1 MAKTQEAPSSMPAVK
16 THPTWSLQDIPYA
29 TIDKTKIINHM
40 DWFYLL
46 AGASFVETLSDLYT
60 RNLVTYF
67 QGHIEATHWLRQ
79 EWELEEVQH
88 GNALKQ
94 YVLTVWPDFDWEKAY
109 QGFVNAYL
117 PFCQTDLLGPTH
129 ALEMASRCVVETGTA
144 SFYTMIQA
152 ASPEPVLSALA
163 GRIRAD
169 EVHHYKYF
177 YRYFQEYQRQEKNSR
192 WRIGRELWK
201 RVSEVDQEDSYF
213 AIKNAFETQNPGQIF
228 SEADFTAFRG
238 RLGDWVTRHYPF
250 EMAIKML
257 LKPISLPPMLQKMAL
272 PLLTRRA
279 RRALAG

>member
-1 MAKTQEAPSSMPAVK
+1 MSAVK
-16 THPTWSLQDIPYA
+16 THPTWSLADIPYA
-29 TIDKTKIINHM
+29 CIEKAKIIEQM

-60 RNLVTYF
+60 RNLVEYY
-67 QGHIEATHWLRQ
+67 QGNPDATSWLRK

-88 GNALKQ
+88 GRALRE
-94 YVLTVWPDFDWEKAY
+94 YVLTVWPDFDWERAY
-109 QGFVNAYL
+109 QGFVSAYL
-117 PFCQTDLLGPTH
+117 PYCQPGLLGPTH

-152 ASPEPVLSALA
+152 ASPEPVLSQLA

-177 YRYFQEYQRQEKNSR
+177 YKFFQEYQRQEKNSR

-201 RVSEVDQEDSYF
+201 RVSEVDQEDSYL
-213 AIKNAFETQNPGQIF
+213 AIKNAFEIKNPGQSF
-228 SEADFTAFRG
+228 TGGDFAAFRG
-238 RLGDWVTRHYPF
+238 RMGDWVSRHYPF

-257 LKPISLPPMLQKMAL
+257 LKPVALPPFLQKMAL
-272 PLLTRRA
+272 PLLRRGA
-279 RRALAG
+279 RRALAS